1 MIKRYSLPEM
11 EHIWTQENRY
21 ECWLEVELA
30 AARAMHELDI
40 IPDADWEIIAEKAD
54 FNSERIDEIE
64 AVTHHDVIAFLTN
77 VAEYV
82 GEPASWIH
90 YGLTYSDVLDT
101 ATALQLKR

>member
-11 EHIWTQENRY
+11 EHIWTQDNRY

-30 AARAMHELDI
+30 AARAMHELGI
-40 IPDADWEIIAEKAD
+40 IPDADWEIIADKAD

-82 GEPASWIH
+82 G
-90 YGLTYSDVLDT
+90 
-101 ATALQLKR
+101 